1 MNSNFQ
7 KKVFKPNFYNL
18 NYSFK
23 EMNLII
29 DEKMKKNGSI
39 VLVIFDIEN
48 FKDINMIYGYDFGNL
63 VLDKIMSI
71 IKEIYSSDGSLF
83 RFCGDKYIHI
93 NSEKKDIDNIILMA
107 EKLLSRVKEPIT
119 VYGQGVCIT
128 LSIGISL
135 YSDYTSKPQD
145 VMQQAE
151 IALDQ
156 AKTEGGSRY
165 KVFDKQNNLIKEKLL
180 AMDLKKALYM
190 KQFLLY
196 FQPQF
201 NIDNNSIQSA
211 EVLIRWKHEIEGI
224 IKPDKFIKI
233 IEENNFG
240 IELGNWVIRESC
252 RQNMIWRQKGL
263 QPIPLS
269 VNISQA
275 QFYDEDFISNLENIL
290 LEFDLEPEYLQLEI
304 TERIFINFYEKA
316 LNIIKNIKR
325 LGIKVALDDFGTGN
339 SSLISVMR
347 LPFDIIKLDKFFMNN
362 IEYDLGK
369 RNQTAGILKFLKSIN
384 DNIIIEGIE
393 NNVQLE
399 FIKQHGFNKVQ
410 GFLLSYPLESSNFE
424 ELLKQVKAIE
434 EI

>member
-1 MNSNFQ
+1 MNSNFE

-18 NYSFK
+18 SYSFK

-29 DEKMKKNGSI
+29 DENIKRNGSI
-39 VLVIFDIEN
+39 ILVIFDIED
-48 FKDINMIYGYDFGNL
+48 FKAINMIYGYDFGNL
-63 VLDKIMSI
+63 VLDKMMSI
-71 IKEIYSSDGSLF
+71 IKEIYSTNGSIF

-93 NSEKKDIDNIILMA
+93 NSEKKDINNIISMS
-107 EKLLSRVKEPIT
+107 EKLLNRVKEPLI
-119 VYGQGVCIT
+119 VYGQEVCIT

-135 YSDYTSKPQD
+135 YSDYTSPPQE

-151 IALDQ
+151 IALEQ
-156 AKTEGGSRY
+156 AKVEGGSCY
-165 KVFDKQNNLIKEKLL
+165 KVFDKQNNLIIEKLL

-201 NIDNNSIQSA
+201 NIDDNSIQSA

-233 IEENNFG
+233 VEENNFG

-252 RQNMIWRQKGL
+252 RQNMIWKQKGL

-269 VNISQA
+269 INISQG
-275 QFYDEDFISNLENIL
+275 QFYDKDFISNLEDIL
-290 LEFDLEPEYLQLEI
+290 LEFDLEPKYLQLEI
-304 TERIFINFYEKA
+304 TERIFINSYDTA
-316 LNIIKNIKR
+316 LNIIKDIKN
-325 LGIKVALDDFGTGN
+325 LGIKVLLDDFGTGN
-339 SSLISVMR
+339 SSLLSAMS
-347 LPFDIIKLDKFFMNN
+347 LPFDIIKLDKFFLNN
-362 IEYDLGK
+362 IEYDLNK
-369 RNQTAGILKFLKSIN
+369 RNQTARILKFLKSIN

-399 FIKQHGFNKVQ
+399 FIKKHGFNKVQ
-410 GFLLSYPLESSNFE
+410 GFLLSYPLECSSFE
-424 ELLKQVKAIE
+424 ELLKQAEVIDKR
-434 EI
+434 